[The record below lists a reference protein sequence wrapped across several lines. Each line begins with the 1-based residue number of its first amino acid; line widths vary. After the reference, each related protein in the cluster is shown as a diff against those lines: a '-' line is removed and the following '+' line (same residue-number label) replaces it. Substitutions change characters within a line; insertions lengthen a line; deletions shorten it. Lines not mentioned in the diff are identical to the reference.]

1 MSSTQ
6 LRFPGKGRHFHKS
19 YPFLWPPKNSLFLRH
34 IHLPKVYLSGRNL
47 KDCSFLLFTGPKL
60 PIPLFFHAM
69 VQLEKG
75 QAIIGGFG
83 DGSQDKIYLFSC
95 MDRNCSIHQLSQ
107 ELSVPR
113 YWFVAIPIP
122 DTLSGCITG
131 GKKFHK
137 IYHVNFQFKTYP
149 NLSFF
154 RVSAG
159 RSCWGRLLPWLD
171 Q

>member
-1 MSSTQ
+1 MNRPCS
-6 LRFPGKGRHFHKS
+6 
-19 YPFLWPPKNSLFLRH
+19 KNIQNIFELADGIGINCFISN
-34 IHLPKVYLSGRNL
+34 IHLPQVHFSDSNL
-47 KDCSFLLFTGPKL
+47 RDCPFLLITGPKL
-60 PIPLFFHAM
+60 PMGLFRHAM
-69 VQLEKG
+69 VELGNG

-83 DGSQDKIYLFSC
+83 YESQDKIYLFSC

-137 IYHVNFQFKTYP
+137 TYTVSLQLFTLTPSIRDRVHRNENFDEINP
-149 NLSFF
+149 
-154 RVSAG
+154 V
-159 RSCWGRLLPWLD
+159 
-171 Q
+171 